1 MVSGRE
7 WRRNGSIN
15 QILYLFDDKALLVIL
30 HVSYDKKRGVQDGS
44 ALRMNLPLAE
54 MLKTGRRASLEKRK
68 SQTLMG
74 DVSRVRYL
82 FQYQN
87 IYVG

>member
-1 MVSGRE
+1 MASGRE
-7 WRRNGSIN
+7 WRRKASIN
-15 QILYLFDDKALLVIL
+15 QILYLFEDKALLHTACQL
-30 HVSYDKKRGVQDGS
+30 RLKRGVQDGS
-44 ALRMNLPLAE
+44 ALRMNLSLAE
-54 MLKTGRRASLEKRK
+54 MPKTGRRASLEKRK

-74 DVSRVRYL
+74 DVPSVRYL